1 MENENIKKGKKYLLI
16 GVLVLFLAI
25 LGSSVAYYLAR
36 IQGSLSGS
44 AAGTGLDLTI
54 TPLSTSANANG
65 DLIPLDNDKE
75 TLTMAAL
82 GYGNETSNFDATKS
96 CIDINGYSVCQL
108 YKITLTNKG
117 SAPVTVNGGVEL
129 TGANTPNID
138 CAKMNSSISVTD
150 NTSCKG
156 ENTLAS
162 NQTITGGS
170 SIDYYVI
177 VYINNLDEPQTDK
190 GIFNGTVT
198 FTSTQG
204 DQIKGR
210 FKQESESEI
219 TLKSLG
225 LTVDTEHTPNF
236 ATISGNNG
244 VKVNMSTGDMKQN
257 QGDGTNGLYS
267 EEDDLGTSY
276 YFRGAVTNNYVKF
289 GNVLW
294 RIVRINGDGTIRIAL
309 NQSIGKS
316 AFNVNSNDN
325 AYVGYMYG
333 TPGSSTYDDT
343 HANIHD
349 STIKTYL
356 DTWYVANL
364 QQYED
369 KIADAIYC
377 NDRTVTKFSYNDYK
391 EGERTFSGTG
401 VGTEVTAYAGYK
413 RIFIDHTPSLKCT
426 NNNDKFTKG
435 STLGNGKITYSIGLL
450 TLDEYQMVGAGSSDL
465 ATGDV
470 YGYMDSTGAFYLYD
484 SNNLYWSMTPV
495 QQMNASSDDKQ
506 QMNASSAANVGA
518 AGNEAG
524 NVSYG
529 LVGSHNGAVRPVVSL
544 KSSSITGGT
553 GTSADPFVVGGTN
566 DTPICLS
573 GEGC

>member
-82 GYGNETSNFDATKS
+82 GYGNETTEFDATKS

-138 CAKMNSSISVTD
+138 CAKMASSTSVTD

-162 NQTITGGS
+162 NEVINGNALKE
-170 SIDYYVI
+170 YYVM
-177 VYINNLDEPQTDK
+177 VYINNLDVPQTDK
-190 GIFNGTVT
+190 GVFNGTVT

-244 VKVNMSTGDMKQN
+244 VKINMKTYEQTTN
-257 QGDGTNGLYS
+257 QGDGTNGIY
-267 EEDDLGTSY
+267 EFTDDLGTTY
-276 YFRGAVTNNYVKF
+276 YFRGAVQNNYVQF
-289 GNVLW
+289 GGVDW

-309 NQSIGKS
+309 NQSIGTS
-316 AFNVNSNDN
+316 AYNENDNDN

-333 TPGSSTYDDT
+333 TAGSSTYAET
-343 HANIHD
+343 HANTND

-364 QQYED
+364 LQYED

-377 NDRTVTKFSYNDYK
+377 NDREVAKFTYNDYAS
-391 EGERTFSGTG
+391 GETTFSGNG
-401 VGTEVTAYAGYK
+401 LGTEETAYAGYK
-413 RIFIDHTPSLKCT
+413 RIFLDHTPSLICP
-426 NNNDKFTKG
+426 NNNDKFTK
-435 STLGNGKITYSIGLL
+435 SNTLGNGKLSNPVGLL
-450 TLDEYQMVGAGSSDL
+450 TLDEYIMAGAGASDL
-465 ATGDV
+465 VTGDM
-470 YGYMDSTGAFYLYD
+470 YGYMDSTGAFYLFEN
-484 SNNLYWSMTPV
+484 SNMYWSMTPIEMRGFGYNGSLATGGV
-495 QQMNASSDDKQ
+495 V
-506 QMNASSAANVGA
+506 ANSGV
-518 AGNEAG
+518 NIEC
-524 NVSYG
+524 
-529 LVGSHNGAVRPVVSL
+529 AVRPVVSL

-553 GTSADPFVVGGTN
+553 GTSTDPFVVGGTN
-566 DTPICLS
+566 DTPICLN